1 MEAGDQYS
9 PEGPLPR
16 IGRFRIH
23 IAQFVFSSKATG
35 LATCDEA
42 EAAEEA
48 VVEPVVAVD
57 AGNDGNEGDG
67 DGDHDDG
74 TALVNPC
81 STPVGVL

>member
-35 LATCDEA
+35 LATCDEP
-42 EAAEEA
+42 EEPPIAEEA
-48 VVEPVVAVD
+48 LALEGPEPV
-57 AGNDGNEGDG
+57 GG
-67 DGDHDDG
+67 
-74 TALVNPC
+74 
-81 STPVGVL
+81 